1 MTRPDSLL
9 TETFTKG
16 CNNETNPYGFT
27 FEQWQAKARE
37 TLPANSWG
45 YVFGSAGDSYT
56 DGRDVKAFKKWLFV
70 PRRLVPIDQCDI
82 VPKYKVL
89 GQNVPSP
96 IAIAPVGVNTIFH
109 RDGEHATAAAAK
121 EVGVTY
127 TMSSAT
133 STSIEEVVKANGDG
147 HRFFQLYWPPNERND
162 VTASILR
169 RVKAAG
175 FTALVVTLD
184 TFVLG
189 YRPADL
195 AHGYNP
201 FILPNETGCGLGM
214 SDPVFR
220 ETFKQKHGKTIEED
234 MQTVAQEW
242 TKTLFSGK
250 GHSWEDLKFLREHWD
265 GPIVLKGVMD
275 VEDAKLAVKYGL
287 DGIVVSSH
295 GGRQVNDSVSSLEV
309 LPEIVDAVGDKLDVL
324 FDSGVRSGTDIAK
337 ALALGAKMVLIGRPW
352 VYGLSFGGKEGVK
365 HVLRC
370 LLADLELSMRL
381 SGIGSVEKDEL
392 NRDRLREDKW

>member
-1 MTRPDSLL
+1 MRPDSLL
-9 TETFTKG
+9 TETFAKG
-16 CNNETNPYGFT
+16 RKNQTNPYGFT
-27 FEQWQAKARE
+27 YAQWQEKARE
-37 TLPANSWG
+37 TLPADSWG
-45 YVFGSAGDSYT
+45 YVSGSAGDSFT
-56 DGRDVKAFKKWLFV
+56 DGRDVKAFKQWLFV
-70 PRRLVPIDQCDI
+70 PRRLLPISQCDI

-96 IAIAPVGVNTIFH
+96 IAVAPVGVNTIFH
-109 RDGEHATAAAAK
+109 REGERATASAAQEA
-121 EVGVTY
+121 GVTFI
-127 TMSSAT
+127 MSSAT
-133 STSIEEVVKANGDG
+133 STSIEEVAKANGNG

-169 RVKAAG
+169 RAKAAG

-189 YRPADL
+189 YRPSDL
-195 AHGYNP
+195 TNGYNP
-201 FILPNETGCGLGM
+201 FLLPNVTGCGLGM

-220 ETFKQKHGKTIEED
+220 ETFKQMHGKSIEED
-234 MQTVAQEW
+234 METAAAEW
-242 TKTLFSGK
+242 TASLFSGQ
-250 GHSWEDLKFLREHWD
+250 GHSWDDIKFLREHWD
-265 GPIVLKGVMD
+265 GPIVVKGVMD

-324 FDSGVRSGTDIAK
+324 FDSGVRSGTDVAK

-352 VYGLSFGGKEGVK
+352 VYGLAFGGKDGVK

-370 LLADLELSMRL
+370 LQADLELSMRL
-381 SGIGSVEKDEL
+381 AGVSSVEKDEL
-392 NRDRLREDKW
+392 NRSRLREAKW